1 MRPYITAI
9 QDSEGRLIIQ
19 TRFASSIEILIE
31 KISLAIGDE
40 LLAIREFAYE
50 EIDAYT
56 CATHVPTISE
66 NLAGGIGGTSA
77 KKLARAYLLQI
88 VDEET
93 GRLAEIVRFGE
104 SVAQCLRI
112 FSTRCGVPSAALS
125 DYGTQA
131 RVIAIREISDNEIEE
146 LMYHGIR
153 PTW

>member
-40 LLAIREFAYE
+40 LLAIREFEYE

-66 NLAGGIGGTSA
+66 NLVGGIGGKPA
-77 KKLARAYLLQI
+77 KKIARAYLLKI

-93 GRLAEIVRFGE
+93 GSESPIVRFGE

-112 FSTRCGVPSAALS
+112 FSTRCGVQSAALS
-125 DYGTQA
+125 GYGNQA

-146 LMYHGIR
+146 LVRNSIS
-153 PTW
+153 PNW